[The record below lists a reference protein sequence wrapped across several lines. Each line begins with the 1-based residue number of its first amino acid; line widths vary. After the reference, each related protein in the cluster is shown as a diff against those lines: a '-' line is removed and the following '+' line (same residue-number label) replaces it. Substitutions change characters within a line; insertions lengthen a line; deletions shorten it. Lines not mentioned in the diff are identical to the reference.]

1 MTDPGIII
9 KIGRSLG
16 SIHNTYGDTGLP
28 NVFGLGEIFEGTIG
42 GTAAILDAMLL
53 QTIGWL
59 RSIGTPSHV
68 THLLAR
74 VLESQYRKFRPGQTL
89 EATTLPTPEMT
100 DTMFAFPEYLMTDFY
115 NYNDDTVGRWPGWQ
129 DIN

>member
-1 MTDPGIII
+1 
-9 KIGRSLG
+9 
-16 SIHNTYGDTGLP
+16 
-28 NVFGLGEIFEGTIG
+28 
-42 GTAAILDAMLL
+42 MLL

-74 VLESQYRKFRPGQTL
+74 VLESQYRKFRPGQTP
-89 EATTLPTPEMT
+89 EATTLPTPEIT

-115 NYNDDTVGRWPGWQ
+115 NYNDDTVGMWQ
-129 DIN
+129 DWHDIN